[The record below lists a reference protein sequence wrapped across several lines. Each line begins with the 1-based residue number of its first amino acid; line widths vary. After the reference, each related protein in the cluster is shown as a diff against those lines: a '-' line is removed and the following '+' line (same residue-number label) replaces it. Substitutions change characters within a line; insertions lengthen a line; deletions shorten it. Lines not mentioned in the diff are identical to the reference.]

1 MEGTK
6 VFVSNYL
13 SKIRYP
19 GAKHF
24 GFGIIIFC
32 TFMSQLYWQHPL
44 GIFLNASKSNIF
56 EASEY
61 WRLFTST
68 LIHGDLGHLLA
79 NSLMLFILSLVTV
92 SFYGKVFTTVF
103 IVSSGAIINLITL
116 YSHTRDIS
124 LVGASGVV
132 FCLWGFWLIMY
143 FFIETQKTV
152 MGRILRIG
160 AVFLVLLV
168 PSSYD
173 PQTSY
178 RAHYI
183 GFGVG
188 LVFGI
193 LYFLLNSK
201 KLASFE
207 RWYIKPPEVD
217 DGSIPW
223 QIDDAEA
230 FEEIPLKE

>member
-1 MEGTK
+1 MKGTK
-6 VFVSNYL
+6 VFVANYL

-19 GAKHF
+19 GAKYF

-32 TFMSQLYWQHPL
+32 YFMSQTYWQETIGQQL
-44 GIFLNASKSNIF
+44 YASKNNVF
-56 EASEY
+56 ELQEY

-68 LIHGDLGHLLA
+68 FIHADLGHLLA
-79 NSLMLFILSLVTV
+79 NSLMLFILSIVTV
-92 SFYGKVFTTVF
+92 SFYGIFFSSIF
-103 IVSSGAIINLITL
+103 ILLSGAVINYITL
-116 YSHTRDIS
+116 YSHTKDIS

-132 FCLWGFWLIMY
+132 FCLWGFWLILY
-143 FFIETQKTV
+143 FFIETQKSV

-183 GFGVG
+183 GFCVGV
-188 LVFGI
+188 VFGLI
-193 LYFLLNSK
+193 YYLLNSYSIK
-201 KLASFE
+201 SFE
-207 RWYIKPPEVD
+207 KWYIKPPEVD
-217 DGSIPW
+217 DGTIPW
-223 QIDDAEA
+223 QL
-230 FEEIPLKE
+230 EEEDFSQR